1 MFFNKISKNQLFCS
15 VKQKIHYYVTGQKY
29 EKFIRIIFF
38 TTGKFNYSSPDFIVY
53 QRRKHLCNPRKPKGT
68 FSGYT
73 KSKKS
78 PLVLSFCKRYTSF

>member
-1 MFFNKISKNQLFCS
+1 MLIKFLKE
-15 VKQKIHYYVTGQKY
+15 KIHYYVTGQKY

-53 QRRKHLCNPRKPKGT
+53 QKRKYLCNPRRPKGT
-68 FSGYT
+68 FSSYP